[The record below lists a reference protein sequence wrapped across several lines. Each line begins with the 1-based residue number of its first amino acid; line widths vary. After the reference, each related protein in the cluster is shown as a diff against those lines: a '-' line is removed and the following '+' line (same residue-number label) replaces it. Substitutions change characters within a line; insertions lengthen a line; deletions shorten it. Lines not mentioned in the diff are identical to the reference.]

1 MLSVCRI
8 FLPCFFVLAGEGLFP
23 RPHPERSFNVTHWF
37 IYDLP
42 VFFRKG
48 RRVTLHRP
56 VSETIIELT
65 LSLSFLY
72 VFLCGIPCKGKCSC
86 FCRSVVRA
94 SPHRQCR
101 LIVALYD
108 ALLLPVSSLKVKIL
122 QFSFQYRLPYT
133 SPCPRIIP
141 FVVYLFIAVFTRAV
155 GLSLQS
161 VDCCHCSKVQSRLY
175 ADFCRLLCRGC
186 SHLLGCAVERHHC
199 IELAFVAWSSGC
211 QSSLHFL
218 LLSF

>member
-1 MLSVCRI
+1 M
-8 FLPCFFVLAGEGLFP
+8 FLFCLAGEGLFP

-56 VSETIIELT
+56 VSETIVELT
-65 LSLSFLY
+65 LSLSFLC
-72 VFLCGIPCKGKCSC
+72 VFLCGIPDKGKCSC

-108 ALLLPVSSLKVKIL
+108 ALLLPVS
-122 QFSFQYRLPYT
+122 Q
-133 SPCPRIIP
+133 SPFRDTVGKGNCP
-141 FVVYLFIAVFTRAV
+141 FVVLPPVHLAMSAYY
-155 GLSLQS
+155 SLCRIS
-161 VDCCHCSKVQSRLY
+161 LYCGLY
-175 ADFCRLLCRGC
+175 AGC
-186 SHLLGCAVERHHC
+186 G
-199 IELAFVAWSSGC
+199 AFFSVG
-211 QSSLHFL
+211 
-218 LLSF
+218 